1 MQKAVTWEYQKDG
14 FTSYMI
20 TKQLEHTEEYE
31 CRMIEED
38 PSLCLLPCHSKE
50 GKLWFEIQDHMT
62 LEEGLYRTRS
72 QGRYLREVFEK
83 LLHVLEQFEGTL
95 LREDSIYLS
104 KETIFLDAKEQLS
117 LCYLSGYEGNIREQI
132 VRLVEYLMKKIDH
145 KDQEA
150 VVFVYG
156 LYPVVQ
162 EQNFSLERVKEFL
175 QEQAAVR
182 MEMPQTQS
190 VFLAEQEDITES
202 QKRENPVKQRNEKEE
217 KTYSPKEYVA
227 QKKEIS
233 LSDGRDRLWNRCG
246 SFGAC
251 CLLPD
256 ASIWEK
262 RAVFFDGTVCAGCRD
277 RDSGGR
283 HDPLI
288 TQSKMK

>member
-1 MQKAVTWEYQKDG
+1 MQEAVTWEYQKDG

-38 PSLCLLPCHSKE
+38 SSLCLLPCHSKE

-104 KETIFLDAKEQLS
+104 KETVFLDAKEQLS

-190 VFLAEQEDITES
+190 VFLAEQENITES
-202 QKRENPVKQRNEKEE
+202 QKLENPVKQRNEKEE
-217 KTYSPKEYVA
+217 KTCSPKEYVA
-227 QKKEIS
+227 QKKKYHYRMGAI
-233 LSDGRDRLWNRCG
+233 GCG
-246 SFGAC
+246 TGAA
-251 CLLPD
+251 LLVLDVCYQMQVYGGSGQYFLTGLFVP
-256 ASIWEK
+256 AAAIVILVAGMIFLLH
-262 RAVFFDGTVCAGCRD
+262 RA
-277 RDSGGR
+277 
-283 HDPLI
+283 
-288 TQSKMK
+288 K

>member
-175 QEQAAVR
+175 QEQAVVR

-190 VFLAEQEDITES
+190 VFLAEQENITES
-202 QKRENPVKQRNEKEE
+202 QKLESPVKQRNEKEE
-217 KTYSPKEYVA
+217 KRTVLKSMWR
-227 QKKEIS
+227 KKRNIIIGWARSVVEQV
-233 LSDGRDRLWNRCG
+233 RLFW
-246 SFGAC
+246 
-251 CLLPD
+251 CLLSVTGCKYMGK
-256 ASIWEK
+256 AGSI
-262 RAVFFDGTVCAGCRD
+262 F
-277 RDSGGR
+277 
-283 HDPLI
+283 
-288 TQSKMK
+288 

>member
-175 QEQAAVR
+175 QEQAVVR

-190 VFLAEQEDITES
+190 VFLAEQENITES
-202 QKRENPVKQRNEKEE
+202 QKLESPVKQRNEKEE

-227 QKKEIS
+227 QKKEYHYRMGAI
-233 LSDGRDRLWNRCG
+233 GCG
-246 SFGAC
+246 TGAA
-251 CLLPD
+251 LLVLVVCYWMQVYGESGQYFLTGLFVP
-256 ASIWEK
+256 AAAIVILVAGMIFLLH
-262 RAVFFDGTVCAGCRD
+262 RA
-277 RDSGGR
+277 
-283 HDPLI
+283 
-288 TQSKMK
+288 K